1 MMTSPL
7 SLLHRRAGIA
17 LLAGLCAVGS
27 AWSQA
32 AAAGAET
39 GLMKNGLTENGLK
52 EVAELAQVNGEALA
66 CQDPVAMRRAKSLM
80 LAHAPKTARYAT
92 AYDDGT
98 QQAFLSVTRAAT
110 GCSEP
115 TARAARLDQ
124 LAQRLQ
130 QVLPASGH
138 GGAQ

>member
-17 LLAGLCAVGS
+17 LLAGLWAVAG

-32 AAAGAET
+32 GAAET
-39 GLMKNGLTENGLK
+39 ETGLK

-66 CQDPVAMRRAKSLM
+66 CQDSVAMRRAKSLM

-92 AYDDGT
+92 AYDEGT
-98 QQAFLSVTRAAT
+98 QQAFLAVTRAAT

-115 TARAARLDQ
+115 AARAARLDQ

-130 QVLPASGH
+130 RVLPASGH

>member
-27 AWSQA
+27 ARSQA

-39 GLMKNGLTENGLK
+39 GLTENGLK